1 MRVTKALEAIFV
13 FYPPLQALLIAT
25 DLIRFVHDPDAGNG
39 ARLVFSVYFLSPLLW
54 FFLRSVFGPSPEGA
68 FRIGKK
74 APEGSLWLLYYQLQ
88 SVYTSFSAFERVLR
102 LVPGFY
108 SAWLRL
114 WGSSVGKKVNWT
126 AECQIV
132 DRGHLE
138 IGDRAFFGNRCY
150 LSAHALKKTKDRYF
164 LYVKGIKVGADVM
177 ISYAAQVGPGVDIGA
192 RAHVAAG
199 AHLFPNTKV
208 GEGETYDHRA

>member
-1 MRVTKALEAIFV
+1 MRVTKPLEAIFV

-25 DLIRFVHDPDAGNG
+25 DFLRFVRGPDLANG

-54 FFLRSVFGPSPEGA
+54 FLLRSLFGPNPEGA

-74 APEGSLWLLYYQLQ
+74 AAEGSLWLLYYQLQ

-102 LVPGFY
+102 LVPGVY

-177 ISYAAQVGPGVDIGA
+177 ISYAAQVGPGVEIGA
-192 RAHVAAG
+192 RAHVSAG

-208 GEGETYDHRA
+208 GEGETYDYRA